1 MSRATFERQ
10 EIERFYRYW
19 EDLFEE
25 MPEARR
31 KAVEAMGK
39 AVEQELHVRIQ
50 QSDLESDAMGT
61 VISWQEL
68 RFGSRG
74 GYAAITPRS
83 GAVQTRIRT
92 RSGWKMRQ
100 NTYQGKNVTAKQVTG
115 WLERGHGVGYA
126 KTKEA
131 SSRNRRRRSLW
142 SDSSRTY
149 YVKARQ
155 FYSFTKLYAWERA
168 RDAAEQVLEQI
179 ADG

>member
-10 EIERFYRYW
+10 EVERFNRYW

-39 AVEQELHVRIQ
+39 AVEQELHARIR
-50 QSDLESDAMGT
+50 QSNLESDAMGT

-68 RFGSRG
+68 RFGSGG
-74 GYAAITPRS
+74 GYAAITPRP
-83 GAVQTRIRT
+83 ATVQSRIRT
-92 RSGWKMRQ
+92 RSGRRMRQ
-100 NTYQGKNVTAKQVTG
+100 NTYQGKNVTAKQVTR
-115 WLERGHGVGYA
+115 WLERGHG
-126 KTKEA
+126 T
-131 SSRNRRRRSLW
+131 RNKGGLG
-142 SDSSRTY
+142 

-155 FYSFTKLYAWERA
+155 FYSFTKLYAWKRA